1 MQMYPILFS
10 FTKWRE
16 VVTKEK
22 YKTSECQYHV
32 QFPIDALSSDPTNS
46 GTKKHFV
53 QVAFVHCLKN
63 HLCAVQLIVSITI
76 KFYSIVYI
84 RPALQVMSAVNFK
97 NLRNMM
103 VDESLN
109 CPGSQRFNSNVRTF
123 ARHATIRERDFSEN
137 N

>member
-1 MQMYPILFS
+1 M
-10 FTKWRE
+10 
-16 VVTKEK
+16 
-22 YKTSECQYHV
+22 

-123 ARHATIRERDFSEN
+123 ARHASIRERDFSEN